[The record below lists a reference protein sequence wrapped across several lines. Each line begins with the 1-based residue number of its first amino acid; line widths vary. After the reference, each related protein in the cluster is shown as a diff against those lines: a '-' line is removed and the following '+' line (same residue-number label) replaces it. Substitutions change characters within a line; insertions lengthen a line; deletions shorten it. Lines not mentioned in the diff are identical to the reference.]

1 MRKFLSTQVPCPEA
15 GSNSA
20 AASIRPPPS
29 HFPQV
34 MQYGR
39 SGTSTAGK
47 PLSGLGTLVVCGLS
61 HWRYWPWCPRAGT
74 CRGAIAT
81 FVITNV
87 GTFRAEDA
95 S

>member
-1 MRKFLSTQVPCPEA
+1 MRKFQSTQVPCPEA
-15 GSNSA
+15 VPNSA

-34 MQYGR
+34 MQYGGVGR
-39 SGTSTAGK
+39 ISGRQTAVWFGN
-47 PLSGLGTLVVCGLS
+47 LAVCGLS
-61 HWRYWPWCPRAGT
+61 YRRYWPWCPRAGA

-81 FVITNV
+81 LVITNV